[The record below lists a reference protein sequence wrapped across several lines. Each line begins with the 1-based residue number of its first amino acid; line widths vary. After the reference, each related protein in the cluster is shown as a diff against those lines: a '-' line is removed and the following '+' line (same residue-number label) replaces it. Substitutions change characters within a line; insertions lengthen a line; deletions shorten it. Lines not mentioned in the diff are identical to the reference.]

1 MIYIVTHGDYSD
13 YTIKGV
19 FSTEEDAEAFRNYY
33 NYDYVEDHGL
43 DQKLPDIEPMDLWQ
57 YTYEIKNAYGQT
69 GDRLK
74 RVSNDCMEHEWKE
87 LSWGDYIG
95 ALCVFWAKDE
105 SHAEEIAAERLN
117 ELLKQEAAVTGREV
131 VYIGSMANGMPS
143 NRATH
148 RQETTYKKTI
158 IDGELVEIDK
168 QVITTPLS
176 DSLKN
181 KITAEN

>member
-33 NYDYVEDHGL
+33 NYDYVEDHEL
-43 DQKLPDIEPMDLWQ
+43 NQELPDIEPMDLWR

-69 GDRLK
+69 GDRLE
-74 RVSNDCMEHEWKE
+74 RISNDCVEHEWKE
-87 LSWGDYIG
+87 GSWGGHIE
-95 ALCVFWAKDE
+95 AVCVFWAVDQT
-105 SHAEEIAAERLN
+105 HAEGVAAEKLN
-117 ELLKQEAAVTGREV
+117 ELLKLEAEVTGRDV
-131 VYIGSMANGMPS
+131 VYVGSMVDGLPS

-158 IDGELVEIDK
+158 INGELVEIDK

-181 KITAEN
+181 KLNH